1 MTKHWHPEDIKAAV
15 RKKGTSLTELAR
27 NKGLAPGSVRNA
39 SRNPSRAA
47 ELVIAQFLGEPL
59 HELWPDRWSC
69 DGQRL
74 IKSRKAKFSA
84 VATCQQG

>member
-1 MTKHWHPEDIKAAV
+1 MMTKHWHPEDIKAAV

-47 ELVIAQFLGEPL
+47 ELVIA
-59 HELWPDRWSC
+59 
-69 DGQRL
+69 
-74 IKSRKAKFSA
+74 
-84 VATCQQG
+84 